1 MKLFR
6 YIFYWLFCHV
16 RNVKNEADD
25 ERADRSAYLIM
36 ILHFINIAS
45 LWSLANHYLFH
56 SIPGRESVIV
66 MTLIVASVVIIID
79 RRLYG
84 KRWKEIVIEF
94 DSMSKAMKSRW
105 FLYFWLYVLITIVC
119 MIITASYFTPMVNR

>member
-6 YIFYWLFCHV
+6 YIYYWLFYHI
-16 RNVKNEADD
+16 RQVKWEADE
-25 ERADRSAYLIM
+25 ERAGRAVYLVALIHLLNLASIWM
-36 ILHFINIAS
+36 I
-45 LWSLANHYLFH
+45 ANHYIFH
-56 SIPGRESVIV
+56 LRPDRN
-66 MTLIVASVVIIID
+66 SVVVYALLIALSVLILV
-79 RRLYG
+79 RRLFG

-105 FLYFWLYVLITIVC
+105 FLFFWLYVLITIVC